1 MTESYTSQGNLSF
14 KDYLSRTYIVVALGL
29 LISAVSAFLASI
41 LMPILLY
48 TAPLFSTILMF
59 GMVIGEF
66 VIAVR
71 FSANLMVMSNKS
83 AWTSYVAYAVLTGA
97 SFYTLFLY
105 YDLGSLAL
113 TFIATI
119 IMFVCMAIIGKT
131 SKRNLMGVYGLL
143 LPAIIAGMIV
153 TLLNNLIFHSNPVN
167 LFIAYIGMILFLV
180 LTAADVQ
187 RLESFYNQSS
197 YDANI
202 REKLMIMGAFQL
214 YLDFINLFL
223 RILRFLGRRRD
234 N

>member
-1 MTESYTSQGNLSF
+1 MTESYTNQGLSF
-14 KDYLSRTYIVVALGL
+14 KDYLSKTYMVVALGL
-29 LISAVSAFLASI
+29 LISAVSAFIASI
-41 LMPILLY
+41 IMPIFLY
-48 TAPLFSTILMF
+48 TAPLLATVLMF

-66 VIAVR
+66 IIAIR
-71 FSANLMVMSNKS
+71 FSSNLMVMSNNS
-83 AWTSYVAYAVLTGA
+83 AWTSYIAYAVLTGA

-153 TLLNNLIFHSNPVN
+153 TLLNSFIFHSNSIN

-187 RLESFYNQSS
+187 RLEGFYNQSS

-214 YLDFINLFL
+214 YLDFINLFI